1 MLFNIHQRSLRPTTM
16 TLMIPLPV
24 WRKIKSQIRRR
35 RRRRTKMTT
44 RKTWKEAMMMDP
56 EMDLDRS
63 RWRGR
68 RSNR

>member
-1 MLFNIHQRSLRPTTM
+1 M

-35 RRRRTKMTT
+35 RRRTKMAT
-44 RKTWKEAMMMDP
+44 RKMWKEAKMMDP

-63 RWRGR
+63 RWRRR

>member
-1 MLFNIHQRSLRPTTM
+1 M

-35 RRRRTKMTT
+35 RTKMTT
-44 RKTWKEAMMMDP
+44 TKMWKEAMMMNP